1 MAHEITETDNM
12 LSVREMPWH
21 GLGKV
26 LTDYPTR
33 EEAQAIAHPWEPVV
47 EPIFRRVPVITEDGP
62 SVEYREIEGKQAVVR
77 SDNGADLGVTNDSLG
92 IVSNDEMYDIAE
104 AIQGE
109 DSRIRYETAGTLRGG
124 RDVWLLIRLE
134 EPITIKGDPQGDT
147 LAYYAIQ
154 NSHDGSGSFRGQAIN
169 TRIVCHAKG
178 TPVLHRGNWINVE
191 DHPGVMGVKSED
203 GLRVS
208 IAGLPVTETVTLDHR
223 YQTPEG
229 WIKARDL
236 VKGETEIAYPVNS
249 TVVERPE
256 DEDFWWLVGQWW
268 ADGHLHGTNQVTW
281 TVSNPETE
289 DRVLRILRE
298 RGFKGHG
305 SMKIGCRQITFAW
318 PEMREVVEQFYRGE
332 GHGKGAREKVPPFWV
347 ECLEHDLQRALVQG
361 YDEGD
366 GSEDKARG
374 GRIIS
379 SSSLDGLLALRRM
392 LVRLG
397 VPSLVRQARKKSGR
411 MSIQGREINVK
422 ASWSLRIPPNP
433 QGVRIEDG
441 VLYSKVTMVEWA
453 GENEFVPLD
462 CTEDG
467 NVYIT
472 HFGESHN
479 CANTAHMADLSAKA
493 TGTEIRFRHTKN
505 VKSRIEEAKQALAGW
520 RVNIQEYQMFM
531 EHLTTFEVTDA
542 QREEFI
548 ERFAPI
554 PETRQTT
561 ERVRTNILN
570 ERASLREVF
579 ASQTGE
585 GIKNTAYGLVQA
597 SIEYSQHYRATRGKD
612 DMARIENRFRRSMLS
627 RDGLTREA
635 SKLALAVAGVS
646 A

>member
-1 MAHEITETDNM
+1 MGHEITNTDN
-12 LSVREMPWH
+12 LFSVRSMPWH

-134 EPITIKGDPQGDT
+134 EPITIKGDPQGAT

-169 TRIVCHAKG
+169 TRIV
-178 TPVLHRGNWINVE
+178 
-191 DHPGVMGVKSED
+191 
-203 GLRVS
+203 
-208 IAGLPVTETVTLDHR
+208 
-223 YQTPEG
+223 
-229 WIKARDL
+229 
-236 VKGETEIAYPVNS
+236 
-249 TVVERPE
+249 
-256 DEDFWWLVGQWW
+256 
-268 ADGHLHGTNQVTW
+268 
-281 TVSNPETE
+281 
-289 DRVLRILRE
+289 
-298 RGFKGHG
+298 
-305 SMKIGCRQITFAW
+305 
-318 PEMREVVEQFYRGE
+318 
-332 GHGKGAREKVPPFWV
+332 
-347 ECLEHDLQRALVQG
+347 
-361 YDEGD
+361 
-366 GSEDKARG
+366 
-374 GRIIS
+374 
-379 SSSLDGLLALRRM
+379 
-392 LVRLG
+392 
-397 VPSLVRQARKKSGR
+397 
-411 MSIQGREINVK
+411 
-422 ASWSLRIPPNP
+422 
-433 QGVRIEDG
+433 
-441 VLYSKVTMVEWA
+441 
-453 GENEFVPLD
+453 
-462 CTEDG
+462 
-467 NVYIT
+467 
-472 HFGESHN
+472 

-520 RVNIQEYQMFM
+520 RVNIQEYQLFM
-531 EHLTTFEVTDA
+531 EHLTTFKITDA

-561 ERVRTNILN
+561 ERVRTNIMN

-646 A
+646 G